1 MAREVDRLLAQLAG
15 GGRSASAPASRP
27 AAQRGITRV
36 SSSSGVAKSS
46 ADHIA
51 LWARV
56 GLGITLGGLM
66 TQWPYA
72 HACGWPL
79 AAYLG
84 AVAVVVLAGT
94 WIGVVSWRLR
104 SGAAHLLAFLL
115 LFWGIVLG
123 AERVLPRIGYA
134 AEHATWQ
141 CFLAGG

>member
-15 GGRSASAPASRP
+15 GGRSAPTPASRP

-36 SSSSGVAKSS
+36 SSSGVATSS

-51 LWARV
+51 LWTRV
-56 GLGITLGGLM
+56 GLGTTLGGLM

-84 AVAVVVLAGT
+84 AVAVVVLAGI
-94 WIGVVSWRLR
+94 WIGLVSWKLR
-104 SGAAHLLAFLL
+104 SGAAHLLAGLL
-115 LFWGIVLG
+115 LFWGLVLS